1 MEASKSIIRGVR
13 RGFSLIEILMVVVLV
28 GILLSISVPAVGRQ
42 VTRDR
47 VIRSATVVQ
56 GMLEEASLSAAR
68 RRVPVTVTLASGA
81 LRITDRETNEI
92 IRERTFGDDQ
102 DLRATLV
109 MSPSGGITI
118 FPNGR
123 GDSNL
128 RIDLSGAG
136 ASAVVSRTATGI
148 VRRQ

>member
-1 MEASKSIIRGVR
+1 MEASNSPIREVR

-56 GMLEEASLSAAR
+56 GMLEEASLAAAR
-68 RRVPVTVTLASGA
+68 RRVPVRVTLTGGA
-81 LRITDRETNEI
+81 LRISDRETGEVL
-92 IRERTFGDDQ
+92 RERTFGNDQ
-102 DLRATLV
+102 DLRASLR
-109 MSPSGGITI
+109 MSPSTGITI

-123 GDSNL
+123 ADSNL
-128 RIDLSGAG
+128 RIGLAG
-136 ASAVVSRTATGI
+136 GGTSTMVTRTATGI

>member
-1 MEASKSIIRGVR
+1 MEATHSISRGVR

-28 GILLSISVPAVGRQ
+28 GILLSVSVPAVGRQ

-56 GMLEEASLSAAR
+56 GMLEEASLAAAR
-68 RRVPVTVTLASGA
+68 RRSPVTVTLSGGA
-81 LRITDRETNEI
+81 LRLTDRETNEVL
-92 IRERTFGDDQ
+92 RERTFGNDQ
-102 DLRATLV
+102 DLRATLR
-109 MSPSGGITI
+109 MSPAGGITI

-123 GDSNL
+123 GDAA
-128 RIDLSGAG
+128 LSIALTGGG
-136 ASAVVSRTATGI
+136 ASSVVTRTTTGI

>member
-1 MEASKSIIRGVR
+1 MEASKSMIRGVR
-13 RGFSLIEILMVVVLV
+13 RGFSLIEVLMVVVLV

-56 GMLEEASLSAAR
+56 GMLEEASLAAAR
-68 RRVPVTVTLASGA
+68 RRVPVTVTLSGGA
-81 LRITDRETNEI
+81 LRVTDRETNDV
-92 IRERTFGDDQ
+92 IRERTFGNDQ
-102 DLRATLV
+102 DLRAALR
-109 MSPSGGITI
+109 MSPSTGITI

-123 GDSNL
+123 ADSNL
-128 RIDLSGAG
+128 RIALTGGG
-136 ASAVVSRTATGI
+136 ASALVTRTATGI